1 MNKTIIVLGMI
12 TASIAS
18 TPVFAQQVPHNDSG
32 WFVGGNVGQAYVS
45 QGAYDGHDTAY
56 AINGGYRWS
65 VAPNAALGVEVGYN
79 DLGNIR
85 LSNAFASAPIL
96 SHPKSSLHGFT
107 FGVDGHVN
115 FTPNWFFSARAG
127 IYQWRGEGLSNDA
140 NPLYRSLEKT
150 DFYGGA
156 GIGYDFSRHFS
167 LSANY
172 DHYQANKDHLDLTT
186 NMVSVR
192 AEYRF

>member
-1 MNKTIIVLGMI
+1 MKKILIALGMMC
-12 TASIAS
+12 AGIAS
-18 TPVFAQQVPHNDSG
+18 APVLAQQLPADNSG
-32 WFVGGNVGQAYVS
+32 WFVAGNVGQAYVS
-45 QGAYDGHDTAY
+45 QGPYDGHDTAY
-56 AINGGYRWS
+56 AIEGGYRWS
-65 VAPNAALGVEVGYN
+65 VAPNAALGLEAGYN
-79 DLGNIR
+79 DLGNIH
-85 LSNAFASAPIL
+85 LSNAFASTPIL
-96 SHPKSSLHGFT
+96 SRPRSSLHGFT

-127 IYQWRGEGLSNDA
+127 IYQWRGEGLGNDT

-172 DHYQANKDHLDLTT
+172 DHYQANKDRLDLTT